1 MKESAYRELTGH
13 DDPLAKGR
21 PIYNVPLPP
30 QPDVRPNPVQI
41 LEKKKEKELTTRQWR
56 LFDLFKAHEGLIH
69 NKDIADTLTDKTG
82 DFYYPYDQ
90 RTKNFHNTPARR
102 HITDDTHAIQMDN
115 EIDDVI
121 ITDITMGSGIPTAE
135 EYGKWIK
142 QQKAM
147 IRDFGEKIRLVEEKA
162 SRHNQYRFVLG
173 YERPIIQAF
182 RENGA

>member
-1 MKESAYRELTGH
+1 MKAEAYRELTGH
-13 DDPLAKGR
+13 DDPLAKGQ

-41 LEKKKEKELTTRQWR
+41 LERTPELTTRQWG
-56 LFDLFKAHEGLIH
+56 LFKLFKAHEGLIH
-69 NKDIADTLTDKTG
+69 NKDIADTLTDKSG

-90 RTKNFHNTPARR
+90 RTKNFHNTKARR
-102 HITDDTHAIQMDN
+102 QITDDTHVIQMALG
-115 EIDDVI
+115 IDDVI
-121 ITDITMGSGIPTAE
+121 ITDIVMGSGIPTAE